1 MKWSEDDSLLAP
13 KRGDIDK
20 MSRSAVVTGLGMYV
34 PEKMLTNEDI
44 EKMLNRPG
52 TADWLVKNVG
62 IRRRHVMAEDEVTSD
77 LAVHA
82 GLESLENAGIE
93 PKDLDLIIVSTDTP
107 DYLSPA
113 TSVVVQEKLGAKN
126 AGTFDVNCACA
137 GLVTSLDIAS
147 RYIQTDSDIESILV
161 IGAYGMTK
169 FVDWT
174 DHYTCTLFADAAGA
188 MTLQTNEE
196 RKGLIASKLIADG
209 SFHDHLGIFV
219 GGTAE
224 PPTIEA
230 IENHRHHL
238 AFRKRFPADTNLQ
251 HWPTMTRNCVAKA
264 NLSIED
270 VDFIF
275 FTQVNLRTIEAV
287 MEELDMPLEKTH
299 NVMDKWG
306 YTGSACI
313 ALAMYDAIDQ
323 GKLPPPGQGNG
334 ENIALCSS
342 GGGFNMAAAVLKW
355 W

>member
-1 MKWSEDDSLLAP
+1 MRLSEDKTLLVS
-13 KRGDIDK
+13 KRGEIDR

-44 EKMLNRPG
+44 EQMLNRPG
-52 TADWLVKNVG
+52 TADWLVENVG
-62 IRRRHVMAEDEVTSD
+62 IRQRHIMAEDEVTSD

-82 GLESLENAGIE
+82 GRQSLGNAGIK
-93 PKDLDLIIVSTDTP
+93 PKDLDMIIVSTDTP

-147 RYIQTDSDIESILV
+147 RYIQTDSSINSILV

-188 MTLQTNEE
+188 MTLGASEE
-196 RKGLIASKLIADG
+196 KEGFIASKLIADG

-224 PPTIEA
+224 PPTVDA

-251 HWPTMTRNCVAKA
+251 HWPAMTRECVAKA
-264 NLSIED
+264 NLSMED
-270 VDFIF
+270 IDFIF

-287 MEELDMPLEKTH
+287 MKELEMPLEKTH

-313 ALAMYDAIDQ
+313 ALAMYDAIAQ

>member
-1 MKWSEDDSLLAP
+1 M
-13 KRGDIDK
+13 G
-20 MSRSAVVTGLGMYV
+20 RSAIVTGLGMYV

-52 TADWLVKNVG
+52 TADWLVENVG
-62 IRRRHVMAEDEVTSD
+62 IRQRHIMADDEVTSD
-77 LAVHA
+77 LALHA
-82 GLESLENAGIE
+82 SKQALENAGIE
-93 PKDLDLIIVSTDTP
+93 PNELDMIILSTDTP

-113 TSVVVQEKLGAKN
+113 TSVVIQHKLGATN

-137 GLVTSLDIAS
+137 GLVTSLDIGA
-147 RYIQTDSDIESILV
+147 RYIKTDSDINSILV

-188 MTLQTNEE
+188 MILQTSEKKE
-196 RKGLIASKLIADG
+196 GFISSKLIADG
-209 SFHDHLGIFV
+209 TFHDHLGIFV

-230 IENHRHHL
+230 IQNKTHHL

-251 HWPTMTRNCVAKA
+251 HWPALTRDCVAKA
-264 NLSIED
+264 NLSMED
-270 VDFIF
+270 VDWIF

-287 MEELDMPLEKTH
+287 MNELDMPMEKTH

-313 ALAMYDAIDQ
+313 TLAMYDAIQQ

>member
-1 MKWSEDDSLLAP
+1 L
-13 KRGDIDK
+13 
-20 MSRSAVVTGLGMYV
+20 
-34 PEKMLTNEDI
+34 
-44 EKMLNRPG
+44 
-52 TADWLVKNVG
+52 
-62 IRRRHVMAEDEVTSD
+62 
-77 LAVHA
+77 
-82 GLESLENAGIE
+82 
-93 PKDLDLIIVSTDTP
+93 STDTP

-113 TSVVVQEKLGAKN
+113 TSVVVQHKLGAKN

-147 RYIQTDSDIESILV
+147 RYIRTDFDINSVLV

-188 MTLQTNEE
+188 MVLQASEDRE
-196 RKGLIASKLIADG
+196 GFIASELIADG

-224 PPTIEA
+224 PPTVEA
-230 IENHRHHL
+230 IQNHRHHL
-238 AFRKRFPADTNLQ
+238 TFRKRFPADTNLQ
-251 HWPTMTRNCVAKA
+251 HWPTMTRDCVSKA

-270 VDFIF
+270 IDWIF
-275 FTQVNLRTIEAV
+275 FTQVNIRTIEAV
-287 MEELDMPLEKTH
+287 MKELGMPLEKTH

-313 ALAMYDAIDQ
+313 ALAMYDAIEQ

-342 GGGFNMAAAVLKW
+342 GGGFNMAAAVLRW

>member
-1 MKWSEDDSLLAP
+1 MKWSEGKPLLTP
-13 KRGDIDK
+13 KKGDIDK
-20 MSRSAVVTGLGMYV
+20 MGRSAIVTGLGIYI

-44 EKMLNRPG
+44 EQMLNRPG
-52 TADWLVKNVG
+52 TADWLVENVG
-62 IRRRHVMAEDEVTSD
+62 IRQRHIMADDEVTSD
-77 LAVHA
+77 LALYA
-82 GLESLENAGIE
+82 GRQALENAGVE
-93 PKDLDLIIVSTDTP
+93 PDDIDIIILSTDTP

-113 TSVVVQEKLGAKN
+113 TSVVVQHKLGATK

-137 GLVTSLDIAS
+137 GLVTSLDIGS
-147 RYIQTDSDIESILV
+147 RYIRTDSDINSVLI

-188 MTLQTNEE
+188 MVLQASDYREGIIE
-196 RKGLIASKLIADG
+196 SKLIADG

-224 PPTIEA
+224 PPTVEA
-230 IENHRHHL
+230 IQNHRHHL

-251 HWPTMTRNCVAKA
+251 HWPTLTRDCIAKA

-270 VDFIF
+270 VDWIF
-275 FTQVNLRTIEAV
+275 FTQVNIRTIEAV
-287 MEELDMPLEKTH
+287 MKELGLPFEKTH
-299 NVMDKWG
+299 TVMDKWG

-313 ALAMYDAIDQ
+313 ALAMYDAIEQ
-323 GKLPPPGQGNG
+323 GKLPSPGEGNG
-334 ENIALCSS
+334 ENLVLCSS

>member
-1 MKWSEDDSLLAP
+1 MV
-13 KRGDIDK
+13 
-20 MSRSAVVTGLGMYV
+20 RSATVKGLGIYI

-44 EKMLNRPG
+44 EQMLDRPG

-62 IRRRHVMAEDEVTSD
+62 IRQRHIMAEDEVTSD
-77 LAVHA
+77 LAFHA
-82 GLESLENAGIE
+82 SRQALENAEIE
-93 PKDLDLIIVSTDTP
+93 VADLDLIILSTDTP

-113 TSVVVQEKLGAKN
+113 TSVVVQHKLGAKN

-147 RYIQTDSDIESILV
+147 RYIGTDSDIDTVLV

-169 FVDWT
+169 FVNWK

-188 MTLQTNEE
+188 MVLQANEGKE
-196 RKGLIASKLIADG
+196 GFIASKLIADG
-209 SFHDHLGIFV
+209 SFHDHLGVFV

-224 PPTIEA
+224 PPTIDA
-230 IENHRHHL
+230 IQSNRHHL
-238 AFRKRFPADTNLQ
+238 AFRKRFPADTNLT
-251 HWPTMTRNCVAKA
+251 HWPNLTRDCLAKA
-264 NLSIED
+264 KLTID
-270 VDFIF
+270 DIDWIF

-287 MEELDMPLEKTH
+287 MNELGLPLEKTH

-313 ALAMYDAIDQ
+313 ALAMYDAIEQ
-323 GKLPPPGQGNG
+323 GKLPPPGEGNG
-334 ENIALCSS
+334 ECIALCSS
-342 GGGFNMAAAVLKW
+342 GGGFNMAAAVLRW

>member
-1 MKWSEDDSLLAP
+1 MV
-13 KRGDIDK
+13 
-20 MSRSAVVTGLGMYV
+20 RSAVIKSLGMYV

-62 IRRRHVMAEDEVTSD
+62 IKQRHIMADDEVTSD
-77 LAVHA
+77 LAIHA
-82 GLESLENAGIE
+82 GREALEKAGIE
-93 PKDLDLIIVSTDTP
+93 AKELDLIILSTDTP

-113 TSVVVQEKLGAKN
+113 TSVVVQHKLAAEK

-147 RYIQTDSDIESILV
+147 RYIQTDSDIDTALV

-188 MTLQTNEE
+188 MVVQGSEE
-196 RKGLIASKLIADG
+196 REGVIASKLIADG
-209 SFHDHLGIFV
+209 TFHDHLGIFV

-224 PPTIEA
+224 PPTVEA
-230 IENHRHHL
+230 IQNHEHHL

-251 HWPTMTRNCVAKA
+251 HWPTLTRDCLAKA

-270 VDFIF
+270 VDWIF
-275 FTQVNLRTIEAV
+275 FTQVNLRTIETV
-287 MEELDMPLEKTH
+287 MKELGLPFEKTH

-313 ALAMYDAIDQ
+313 ALAMYDAIEQ
-323 GKLPPPGQGNG
+323 GKLPLSGEGNG
-334 ENIALCSS
+334 ENIVLCSS

>member
-1 MKWSEDDSLLAP
+1 MLN
-13 KRGDIDK
+13 
-20 MSRSAVVTGLGMYV
+20 MVHSAIVTGLGIYI

-44 EKMLNRPG
+44 EQMLNRPG
-52 TADWLVKNVG
+52 TADWLVENVG
-62 IRRRHVMAEDEVTSD
+62 IKQRHIMAEDEVTSD
-77 LAVHA
+77 LATNA
-82 GLESLENAGIE
+82 SREALENAGVE
-93 PKDLDLIIVSTDTP
+93 AEELDLIILSTDTP

-113 TSVVVQEKLGAKN
+113 TSVVVQDKIGAKN

-147 RYIQTDSDIESILV
+147 KYIQTDSEMNSILV

-188 MTLQTNEE
+188 MVLQTSEDKE
-196 RKGLIASKLIADG
+196 GFITSKLIADG
-209 SFHDHLGIFV
+209 SFHDHLGVFV

-230 IENHRHHL
+230 IKNNRHHL

-251 HWPTMTRNCVAKA
+251 HWPVLTRDCVTKA
-264 NLSIED
+264 NMTMDDID
-270 VDFIF
+270 WIF
-275 FTQVNLRTIEAV
+275 FTQVNIRTIEAV
-287 MEELDMPLEKTH
+287 MKELDIPMDQTH

-313 ALAMYDAIDQ
+313 ALAMYDAIDR
-323 GKLPPPGQGNG
+323 GKLPPPGEGNG
-334 ENIALCSS
+334 ENIVLCSS

>member
-1 MKWSEDDSLLAP
+1 MVS
-13 KRGDIDK
+13 
-20 MSRSAVVTGLGMYV
+20 SAVVTGLGMYV
-34 PEKMLTNEDI
+34 PEKMLTNEEI
-44 EKMLNRPG
+44 EEMLDRPG
-52 TADWLVKNVG
+52 TADWLVENVG
-62 IRRRHVMAEDEVTSD
+62 IRQRHIMAENEVTSD
-77 LAVHA
+77 LALHA
-82 GLESLENAGIE
+82 GREALENAELDADEI
-93 PKDLDLIIVSTDTP
+93 DLIIVSTDTP

-113 TSVVVQEKLGAKN
+113 TSVVVQHKLGAKG

-147 RYIQTDSDIESILV
+147 RYVKTDSEINSVLV

-188 MTLQTNEE
+188 MVVRASEGQE
-196 RKGLIASKLIADG
+196 GFIASKLIADG

-224 PPTIEA
+224 PPTVEA
-230 IENHRHHL
+230 IQNNRHHL

-251 HWPTMTRNCVAKA
+251 HWPVLTRDCIAKA
-264 NLSIED
+264 NLTMED
-270 VDFIF
+270 IDWIF

-287 MEELDMPLEKTH
+287 MNELELPLEKTH

-334 ENIALCSS
+334 EYIALCSS
-342 GGGFNMAAAVLKW
+342 GGGFNMAAGVLRW

>member
-1 MKWSEDDSLLAP
+1 MA
-13 KRGDIDK
+13 
-20 MSRSAVVTGLGMYV
+20 RSAVVTGLGIYI

-44 EKMLNRPG
+44 EKMLDRPG

-62 IRRRHVMAEDEVTSD
+62 IRERHIMADDEVTSD
-77 LAVHA
+77 LALHA
-82 GLESLENAGIE
+82 SREALENADVE
-93 PKDLDLIIVSTDTP
+93 PEDLDLIILSTDTP
-107 DYLSPA
+107 DYISPA
-113 TSVVVQEKLGAKN
+113 TSVVVQYKLGAEN

-137 GLVTSLDIAS
+137 GLVTAMDIAS
-147 RYIQTDSDIESILV
+147 RYIQTDSEIERVLV
-161 IGAYGMTK
+161 VGAYGMTK

-188 MTLQTNEE
+188 MILQADDE
-196 RKGLIASKLIADG
+196 REGLIASKLIADG

-224 PPTIEA
+224 PPTVEA
-230 IENHRHHL
+230 IQNNRHHL

-251 HWPTMTRNCVAKA
+251 HWPQLTRDCVSKA
-264 NLSIED
+264 NLSLKDID
-270 VDFIF
+270 WFF

-287 MEELDMPLEKTH
+287 MRELDAPLEKTH

-313 ALAMYDAIDQ
+313 ALAMYDAVDQ

>member
-1 MKWSEDDSLLAP
+1 
-13 KRGDIDK
+13 
-20 MSRSAVVTGLGMYV
+20 
-34 PEKMLTNEDI
+34 MLTNEDI

-62 IRRRHVMAEDEVTSD
+62 IRQRHIMADDEVTSD
-77 LAVHA
+77 LALYASQEALEKA
-82 GLESLENAGIE
+82 GVDANE
-93 PKDLDLIIVSTDTP
+93 LDLIILSTDTP

-113 TSVVVQEKLGAKN
+113 TSVVVQHKLGAKN

-147 RYIQTDSDIESILV
+147 RYITTDSDIKKVLV
-161 IGAYGMTK
+161 IGVYGMTK

-188 MTLQTNEE
+188 MVLEGSEE
-196 RKGLIASKLIADG
+196 REGFIASKLIADG
-209 SFHDHLGIFV
+209 SFYDHLGVFV

-224 PPTIEA
+224 PPTVEA
-230 IENHRHHL
+230 IQNNRHHL

-251 HWPTMTRNCVAKA
+251 HWPPLTRDCLAKA
-264 NLSIED
+264 GLTIKD
-270 VDFIF
+270 VDWIF

-287 MEELDMPLEKTH
+287 MKELDLPLEKTH
-299 NVMDKWG
+299 NVMDRWG

-323 GKLPPPGQGNG
+323 GKLPLPGQGNG
-334 ENIALCSS
+334 EYIALCSS
-342 GGGFNMAAAVLKW
+342 GGGFNMAAAVLRW

>member
-1 MKWSEDDSLLAP
+1 MVC
-13 KRGDIDK
+13 
-20 MSRSAVVTGLGMYV
+20 SAVITGLGIYI

-44 EKMLNRPG
+44 EKMLSRPG

-62 IRRRHVMAEDEVTSD
+62 IRQRHIMADDEVTSD
-77 LAVHA
+77 LALYA
-82 GLESLENAGIE
+82 SQEALEKAGIDANE
-93 PKDLDLIIVSTDTP
+93 LDLIILSTDTP

-113 TSVVVQEKLGAKN
+113 TSVVVQHKLGAKN

-137 GLVTSLDIAS
+137 GLVTSIDIAS
-147 RYIQTDSDIESILV
+147 RYIMTDSDIEKVLV

-188 MTLQTNEE
+188 MVLEGSEE
-196 RKGLIASKLIADG
+196 KKGFVASKLIADG
-209 SFHDHLGIFV
+209 SFHDHLGVFV

-224 PPTIEA
+224 PPTVEA
-230 IENHRHHL
+230 IQNNRHHL

-251 HWPTMTRNCVAKA
+251 HWPPLTRDCLAKA
-264 NLSIED
+264 NLSTED
-270 VDFIF
+270 IDWIF

-287 MEELDMPLEKTH
+287 MRELDLPLEKTH

-306 YTGSACI
+306 YTGSACVV
-313 ALAMYDAIDQ
+313 LAMYDAIDQ

-334 ENIALCSS
+334 EYIALCSS
-342 GGGFNMAAAVLKW
+342 GGGFNMAAAVLRW

>member
-1 MKWSEDDSLLAP
+1 MV
-13 KRGDIDK
+13 
-20 MSRSAVVTGLGMYV
+20 RSAIVTGLGMYV
-34 PEKMLTNEDI
+34 PKKMVTNEEI
-44 EKMLNRPG
+44 EQMLGRPG
-52 TADWLVKNVG
+52 TAEWLVKNVG
-62 IRRRHVMAEDEVTSD
+62 IRQRHVMAEDEVTSD
-77 LAVHA
+77 LALHA
-82 GLESLENAGIE
+82 GREALENARME
-93 PKDLDLIIVSTDTP
+93 SDELDLIILSTDTP

-113 TSVVVQEKLGAKN
+113 TSVVVQNKLGAKN

-147 RYIQTDSDIESILV
+147 RYIGTDSDIDSVMV

-188 MTLQTNEE
+188 MILRANEDKE
-196 RKGLIASKLIADG
+196 GFIASKLIADG
-209 SFHDHLGIFV
+209 SFHDHLGVFV

-224 PPTIEA
+224 PPTVEA
-230 IENHRHHL
+230 IQNDRHHL

-251 HWPTMTRNCVAKA
+251 HWPILTRDCIEKA

-270 VDFIF
+270 IDWIF
-275 FTQVNLRTIEAV
+275 FTQVNIRTIEAV
-287 MEELDMPLEKTH
+287 MNELGMPLEKTH

-313 ALAMYDAIDQ
+313 ALAMYDAIEQ
-323 GKLPPPGQGNG
+323 GKLPPPGKGNG
-334 ENIALCSS
+334 EYIALCSS
-342 GGGFNMAAAVLKW
+342 GGGFNMAAAILRW

>member
-1 MKWSEDDSLLAP
+1 M
-13 KRGDIDK
+13 
-20 MSRSAVVTGLGMYV
+20 
-34 PEKMLTNEDI
+34 
-44 EKMLNRPG
+44 
-52 TADWLVKNVG
+52 AD
-62 IRRRHVMAEDEVTSD
+62 DEVTSD

-82 GLESLENAGIE
+82 GRESLESAGVDAKE
-93 PKDLDLIIVSTDTP
+93 LDMIIVSTDTP

-113 TSVVVQEKLGAKN
+113 TSVVVQEKIGAKN

-147 RYIQTDSDIESILV
+147 RYIQTDSEIEKILV

-188 MTLQTNEE
+188 MMIQASDEM
-196 RKGLIASKLIADG
+196 KGFISSKLIADG
-209 SFHDHLGIFV
+209 VFHDHLGIFV

-251 HWPTMTRNCVAKA
+251 HWPTLTRDCVAKA
-264 NLSIED
+264 NLSMDDI
-270 VDFIF
+270 DFIF

-287 MEELDMPLEKTH
+287 MKELDLPLEMTH

-313 ALAMYDAIDQ
+313 ALAMYDAVEQ
-323 GKLPPPGQGNG
+323 GKLPPPGKGNG
-334 ENIALCSS
+334 ENIVLCSS

>member
-1 MKWSEDDSLLAP
+1 MV
-13 KRGDIDK
+13 
-20 MSRSAVVTGLGMYV
+20 RSAVITGLGMYV

-44 EKMLNRPG
+44 EKMLDRPG

-62 IRRRHVMAEDEVTSD
+62 IRKRHIMADDEVTSD
-77 LAVHA
+77 LALHA
-82 GLESLENAGIE
+82 SRQALENAGVE
-93 PKDLDLIIVSTDTP
+93 PDELDMIILSTDTP

-113 TSVVVQEKLGAKN
+113 TSVVIQHKLGAKK

-137 GLVTSLDIAS
+137 GLVTSLDIGS
-147 RYIQTDSDIESILV
+147 RYIRTDSDINTILV

-188 MTLQTNEE
+188 MVLQTSQEKE
-196 RKGLIASKLIADG
+196 GFIASKLIADG

-230 IENHRHHL
+230 IQNKTHHL
-238 AFRKRFPADTNLQ
+238 TFRKRFPADTNLQ
-251 HWPTMTRNCVAKA
+251 HWPILTRECVSKA
-264 NLSIED
+264 NLTMDDID
-270 VDFIF
+270 WVF

-287 MEELDMPLEKTH
+287 MKELNVPLEKTH
-299 NVMDKWG
+299 NVMQKWG

-313 ALAMYDAIDQ
+313 ALAMYDAVTQ
-323 GKLPPPGQGNG
+323 GKLPPPGEGNG

>member
-1 MKWSEDDSLLAP
+1 MV
-13 KRGDIDK
+13 
-20 MSRSAVVTGLGMYV
+20 RSATVKGLGIYI

-44 EKMLNRPG
+44 EQMLDRPG

-62 IRRRHVMAEDEVTSD
+62 IRQRHIMAEDEVTSD
-77 LAVHA
+77 LAFHA
-82 GLESLENAGIE
+82 SRQALENAEIE
-93 PKDLDLIIVSTDTP
+93 VADLDLIILSTDTP

-113 TSVVVQEKLGAKN
+113 TSVVVQHKLGAKN

-147 RYIQTDSDIESILV
+147 RYIGTDSDIDTVLV

-169 FVDWT
+169 FVNWK

-188 MTLQTNEE
+188 MVLQANEDKE
-196 RKGLIASKLIADG
+196 GFIASKLIADG
-209 SFHDHLGIFV
+209 SFHDHLGVFV

-230 IENHRHHL
+230 IQNNRHHL
-238 AFRKRFPADTNLQ
+238 AFRKRFPADTNLT
-251 HWPTMTRNCVAKA
+251 HWPNLTRDCLAKA
-264 NLSIED
+264 KLTID
-270 VDFIF
+270 DIDWIF

-287 MEELDMPLEKTH
+287 MNELGLPLEKTH

-313 ALAMYDAIDQ
+313 ALAMYDAIEQ
-323 GKLPPPGQGNG
+323 GKLPPPGEGNG
-334 ENIALCSS
+334 ECIALCSS
-342 GGGFNMAAAVLKW
+342 GGGFNMAAAVLRW

>member
-1 MKWSEDDSLLAP
+1 MV
-13 KRGDIDK
+13 
-20 MSRSAVVTGLGMYV
+20 RSAIVAGVGIYI
-34 PEKMLTNEDI
+34 PEKTLTNEEI
-44 EKMLNRPG
+44 EKMLDRPG
-52 TADWLVKNVG
+52 TAKWLVENVG
-62 IRRRHVMAEDEVTSD
+62 IRERHIMADDEVTSD
-77 LAVHA
+77 LAANA
-82 GLESLENAGIE
+82 GRRALENAGMDA
-93 PKDLDLIIVSTDTP
+93 KDLDLIILSTDTP
-107 DYLSPA
+107 DYISPA
-113 TSVVVQEKLGAKN
+113 TSVVVQHKLGSMN

-147 RYIQTDSDIESILV
+147 RYIRTDSTINSILV
-161 IGAYGMTK
+161 IGAYGMTR

-188 MTLQTNEE
+188 MVITANEE
-196 RKGLIASKLIADG
+196 KEGFMASKLIADG
-209 SFHDHLGIFV
+209 SFHDHLGVFV

-230 IENHRHHL
+230 IQNRRHFL

-251 HWPTMTRNCVAKA
+251 HWPVLTKDCVAKA

-270 VDFIF
+270 IDWFF

-287 MEELDMPLEKTH
+287 MKELGAPLEKTH

-313 ALAMYDAIDQ
+313 ALAMYDAIDH
-323 GKLPPPGQGNG
+323 GKLPPPGEGNG
-334 ENIALCSS
+334 EYIALCSS
-342 GGGFNMAAAVLKW
+342 GGGYNMAAAVLRW

>member
-1 MKWSEDDSLLAP
+1 MLL
-13 KRGDIDK
+13 
-20 MSRSAVVTGLGMYV
+20 MVRSAIITGLGMYV

-52 TADWLVKNVG
+52 TADWLIQNVG
-62 IRRRHVMAEDEVTSD
+62 IRQRHIMAEDEVTSD
-77 LAVHA
+77 LAI
-82 GLESLENAGIE
+82 NASRQAMKNADIKVDE
-93 PKDLDLIIVSTDTP
+93 LDLIILSTDTP

-113 TSVVVQEKLGAKN
+113 TSVVIQHELGANN

-137 GLVTSLDIAS
+137 GLVTSLDVAS
-147 RYIQTDSDIESILV
+147 RYIGTDSEIDTILV

-188 MTLQTNEE
+188 MILQASEDKE
-196 RKGLIASKLIADG
+196 GFIASKLIADG
-209 SFHDHLGIFV
+209 SFHDHLGIYV

-224 PPTIEA
+224 PPTVEA
-230 IENHRHHL
+230 IQNHRHHL
-238 AFRKRFPADTNLQ
+238 AFRKRFPADTNMQ
-251 HWPTMTRNCVAKA
+251 HWPTLTRECLAKA
-264 NLSIED
+264 NLS
-270 VDFIF
+270 VDDLDWIF

-287 MEELDMPLEKTH
+287 MKELDLPLDKTH

-313 ALAMYDAIDQ
+313 ALAMYDAVDQ
-323 GKLPPPGQGNG
+323 GKLPPPGAGNG
-334 ENIALCSS
+334 EYVALCSS
-342 GGGFNMAAAVLKW
+342 GGGFNMAASVLRW

>member
-1 MKWSEDDSLLAP
+1 MV
-13 KRGDIDK
+13 
-20 MSRSAVVTGLGMYV
+20 RSAVITSLGMYV
-34 PEKMLTNEDI
+34 PKKMLTNEEI
-44 EKMLNRPG
+44 EQMLGRPG
-52 TADWLVKNVG
+52 TADWLVENVG
-62 IRRRHVMAEDEVTSD
+62 IKQRHIMAEDEVTSD
-77 LAVHA
+77 LSFHA
-82 GLESLENAGIE
+82 GRQALENAGLE
-93 PKDLDLIIVSTDTP
+93 AEELDLIILSTDTP

-113 TSVVVQEKLGAKN
+113 TSVVIQHKLGAKN

-147 RYIQTDSDIESILV
+147 RYIRTEPEIESVLV

-188 MTLQTNEE
+188 MVLQASDDKE
-196 RKGLIASKLIADG
+196 GFIASKLIADG
-209 SFHDHLGIFV
+209 TFHDHLGIFV

-224 PPTIEA
+224 PPTVEA
-230 IENHRHHL
+230 IQNRRHHL

-251 HWPTMTRNCVAKA
+251 HWPILTRDCIAKA
-264 NLSIED
+264 NLSID
-270 VDFIF
+270 DIDWIF

-287 MEELDMPLEKTH
+287 MNELGMPLEKTH

>member
-1 MKWSEDDSLLAP
+1 MKWSKGKPLLTP
-13 KRGDIDK
+13 KKGDIDK
-20 MSRSAVVTGLGMYV
+20 MGRSAVVTGLGIYI

-44 EKMLNRPG
+44 EQMLNRPG
-52 TADWLVKNVG
+52 TADWLVENVG
-62 IRRRHVMAEDEVTSD
+62 IRQRHIMADDEVTSD
-77 LAVHA
+77 LALYA
-82 GLESLENAGIE
+82 WRQALENAGVE
-93 PKDLDLIIVSTDTP
+93 PDDIDIIILSTDTP

-113 TSVVVQEKLGAKN
+113 TSVVVQHKLGATK

-137 GLVTSLDIAS
+137 GLVTSLDIGS
-147 RYIQTDSDIESILV
+147 RYIRTDSDINSVLI

-188 MTLQTNEE
+188 MVLQASDDREGIIE
-196 RKGLIASKLIADG
+196 SKLIADG

-224 PPTIEA
+224 PPTVEA
-230 IENHRHHL
+230 IQNHRHHL

-251 HWPTMTRNCVAKA
+251 HWPTLTRDCIAKA

-270 VDFIF
+270 VDWIF
-275 FTQVNLRTIEAV
+275 FTQVNIRTIEAV
-287 MEELDMPLEKTH
+287 MKELGLPFEKTH
-299 NVMDKWG
+299 TVMDKWG

-313 ALAMYDAIDQ
+313 ALAMYDAIEQ
-323 GKLPPPGQGNG
+323 GKLPSPGEGNG
-334 ENIALCSS
+334 ENLVLCSS

>member
-1 MKWSEDDSLLAP
+1 MV
-13 KRGDIDK
+13 
-20 MSRSAVVTGLGMYV
+20 RSAIVAGLGMYV
-34 PEKMLTNEDI
+34 PEKTLTNEEI
-44 EKMLNRPG
+44 EQMLGRPG
-52 TADWLVKNVG
+52 TANWLVENVG
-62 IRRRHVMAEDEVTSD
+62 IKQRHIMAEDEVTSD
-77 LAVHA
+77 LALHAGRQAMENA
-82 GLESLENAGIE
+82 GLEANE
-93 PKDLDLIIVSTDTP
+93 LDLIILSTDTP

-113 TSVVVQEKLGAKN
+113 TSVVVQHKLGAKN

-137 GLVTSLDIAS
+137 GLVTSMDIAS
-147 RYIQTDSDIESILV
+147 RYIKTDSDIDSVLV

-188 MTLQTNEE
+188 VLVRASEDQE
-196 RKGLIASKLIADG
+196 GFIASKLIADG
-209 SFHDHLGIFV
+209 SFHDHLGVFV

-224 PPTIEA
+224 PPTVEA
-230 IENHRHHL
+230 IRNHRHHL

-251 HWPTMTRNCVAKA
+251 HWPILTRDCVSKA
-264 NLSIED
+264 NLSMED
-270 VDFIF
+270 IDWIF

-287 MEELDMPLEKTH
+287 MKELDMPLEKTH

-323 GKLPPPGQGNG
+323 AKLPPPGQGNG

-342 GGGFNMAAAVLKW
+342 GGGFNMAAAVLRW

>member
-1 MKWSEDDSLLAP
+1 MV
-13 KRGDIDK
+13 
-20 MSRSAVVTGLGMYV
+20 RSAVIKSLGMYV

-62 IRRRHVMAEDEVTSD
+62 IKQRHIMADDEVTSD
-77 LAVHA
+77 LAIHA
-82 GLESLENAGIE
+82 GREALEKAGIE
-93 PKDLDLIIVSTDTP
+93 AKELDLIILSTDTP

-113 TSVVVQEKLGAKN
+113 TSVVVQHKLAAEK

-147 RYIQTDSDIESILV
+147 RYIQTDSDIDTALV

-188 MTLQTNEE
+188 MVVQGSEE
-196 RKGLIASKLIADG
+196 REGVIASKLIADG
-209 SFHDHLGIFV
+209 TFHDHLGIFV

-224 PPTIEA
+224 PPTVEA
-230 IENHRHHL
+230 IQNHEHHL

-251 HWPTMTRNCVAKA
+251 HWPTLTRDCLAKA

-270 VDFIF
+270 VDWIF
-275 FTQVNLRTIEAV
+275 FTQVNLRTIETV
-287 MEELDMPLEKTH
+287 MKELGLPFEKTH

-313 ALAMYDAIDQ
+313 ALAMYDAIEQ
-323 GKLPPPGQGNG
+323 GKLPSPGEGNG
-334 ENIALCSS
+334 ENLVLCSS

>member
-1 MKWSEDDSLLAP
+1 MA
-13 KRGDIDK
+13 
-20 MSRSAVVTGLGMYV
+20 RSAVITGLGIYI

-62 IRRRHVMAEDEVTSD
+62 IRQRHIMADEEVTSD
-77 LAVHA
+77 LALHA
-82 GLESLENAGIE
+82 SREALAKTGIDANE
-93 PKDLDLIIVSTDTP
+93 LDLIILSTDTP

-113 TSVVVQEKLGAKN
+113 TSVVVQHKLGAKN

-147 RYIQTDSDIESILV
+147 RYIMTDPEIDKVLV

-188 MTLQTNEE
+188 MIVQGSDS
-196 RKGLIASKLIADG
+196 RQGFIASKLIADG

-230 IENHRHHL
+230 IQNNRHHL

-251 HWPTMTRNCVAKA
+251 LWPVMTRDCLAKA
-264 NLSIED
+264 NLSIDD
-270 VDFIF
+270 VDWIF

-287 MEELDMPLEKTH
+287 MKELGVPLEKTH

-323 GKLPPPGQGNG
+323 GKLPPPGEGNG
-334 ENIALCSS
+334 EYIALCSS
-342 GGGFNMAAAVLKW
+342 GGGFNMAAAVLRW